1 MILQLETS
9 YPNAIMPKG
18 KRRVMFAL
26 DFFLRKEHRELSQTC
41 PLYFRRGDSGRRVIA
56 CLLSKQVRKKERNY
70 HVKQQNPC
78 SNNKTI
84 KELSARQKILRS
96 DTGSGFLKDMK
107 GPKCNAKI
115 RPRSLRAPFPA
126 SKSYPVPSG

>member
-1 MILQLETS
+1 M
-9 YPNAIMPKG
+9 
-18 KRRVMFAL
+18 
-26 DFFLRKEHRELSQTC
+26 
-41 PLYFRRGDSGRRVIA
+41 IA
-56 CLLSKQVRKKERNY
+56 CLLSKQVRKKERDY
-70 HVKQQNPC
+70 HVKQLNPC
-78 SNNKTI
+78 SDNKTI
-84 KELSARQKILRS
+84 KELSARQTALRS

>member
-9 YPNAIMPKG
+9 YSHPIIPKG
-18 KRRVMFAL
+18 KRRVMFVL
-26 DFFLRKEHRELSQTC
+26 DFLRKEHKELSQTC

-70 HVKQQNPC
+70 HVKEQNPC
-78 SNNKTI
+78 SDNKTI
-84 KELSARQKILRS
+84 KELPARQTILRS

-107 GPKCNAKI
+107 GPKCSAKI
-115 RPRSLRAPFPA
+115 RPMSLRAPFPA
-126 SKSYPVPSG
+126 SKSYPVTSG